1 MYLTIEAIEKSFVND
16 RKENVKVL
24 DNINLN
30 VKKGSFVS
38 IVGPSG
44 CGKSTLL
51 YLVAGLDKADKGDI
65 RVDGNLVTKPGPE
78 RVVVFQEA
86 GLFPWLTVLE
96 NVTYG
101 LNLKKI
107 PKEKA
112 KAKALDVL
120 KMVHLS
126 RYVNSYPHELSG
138 GMKQRVS
145 IARALVM
152 EPDILLM
159 DEPFSALD
167 EQTRMVLHKELLE
180 IWRKTKVTIFF
191 ITHNIREAVLLS
203 EEVVVFATRPG
214 RIKEI
219 IPVPT
224 MKDGVT
230 PDSVTVNTEKRILSI
245 LQEEIEKVL
254 KEEMGDDYSFYL
266 VAGLDKADKGDIRVD
281 GNLVTK
287 PGPERVVVFQ
297 EAGLFPW
304 LTVLENVTYGL
315 ILKKIPKEKAKA
327 KALDVLKMV
336 HLSRYVNSYPHE
348 LSGGMKQR
356 VSIARALVMEPD
368 ILLMDEP
375 FSALDEQTRMVLHK
389 ELLEIWRK
397 TKVTIF
403 FITHNIRE
411 AVLLSEEVV
420 VFATRPGRIK
430 EIIPVPT
437 MKDGVTPDSVTVN
450 TEKRIL
456 SILQEEIEKV
466 LKEEMGDD
474 YSFKTDH
481 LHRGDSGDMGS
492 HI

>member
-1 MYLTIEAIEKSFVND
+1 MYLTIEDIQKSFVND
-16 RKENVKVL
+16 RKEKVKVL
-24 DNINLN
+24 DGINLN

-51 YLVAGLDKADKGDI
+51 YLVAGLDKADSGEI
-65 RVDGNLVTKPGPE
+65 RVDGDLVSKPGPE

-101 LNLKKI
+101 LMLKKM
-107 PKEKA
+107 PKEEA

-126 RYVNSYPHELSG
+126 KYVNSYPHELSG

-230 PDSVTVNTEKRILSI
+230 PDSVTLNTEQRILSI

-254 KEEMGDDYSFYL
+254 KEE
-266 VAGLDKADKGDIRVD
+266 I
-281 GNLVTK
+281 
-287 PGPERVVVFQ
+287 
-297 EAGLFPW
+297 
-304 LTVLENVTYGL
+304 
-315 ILKKIPKEKAKA
+315 
-327 KALDVLKMV
+327 
-336 HLSRYVNSYPHE
+336 
-348 LSGGMKQR
+348 
-356 VSIARALVMEPD
+356 
-368 ILLMDEP
+368 
-375 FSALDEQTRMVLHK
+375 
-389 ELLEIWRK
+389 
-397 TKVTIF
+397 
-403 FITHNIRE
+403 
-411 AVLLSEEVV
+411 
-420 VFATRPGRIK
+420 
-430 EIIPVPT
+430 
-437 MKDGVTPDSVTVN
+437 
-450 TEKRIL
+450 
-456 SILQEEIEKV
+456 
-466 LKEEMGDD
+466 GDD

>member
-1 MYLTIEAIEKSFVND
+1 MYLTIDKIEKSFIND
-16 RKENVKVL
+16 RKEHVKVL
-24 DNINLN
+24 DGINLN

-51 YLVAGLDKADKGDI
+51 YLIAGLDKSDSGEI
-65 RVDGNLVTKPGPE
+65 RVDGKLVTKPGPE

-101 LNLKKI
+101 LILKKM
-107 PKEKA
+107 PKEVA

-230 PDSVTVNTEKRILSI
+230 PDSITLNTEQRILSI
-245 LQEEIEKVL
+245 LQ
-254 KEEMGDDYSFYL
+254 D
-266 VAGLDKADKGDIRVD
+266 
-281 GNLVTK
+281 
-287 PGPERVVVFQ
+287 
-297 EAGLFPW
+297 
-304 LTVLENVTYGL
+304 
-315 ILKKIPKEKAKA
+315 
-327 KALDVLKMV
+327 
-336 HLSRYVNSYPHE
+336 
-348 LSGGMKQR
+348 
-356 VSIARALVMEPD
+356 
-368 ILLMDEP
+368 
-375 FSALDEQTRMVLHK
+375 
-389 ELLEIWRK
+389 
-397 TKVTIF
+397 
-403 FITHNIRE
+403 
-411 AVLLSEEVV
+411 
-420 VFATRPGRIK
+420 
-430 EIIPVPT
+430 
-437 MKDGVTPDSVTVN
+437 
-450 TEKRIL
+450 
-456 SILQEEIEKV
+456 EIEKV

>member
-1 MYLTIEAIEKSFVND
+1 MYLTIDNIQKSFVND

-24 DNINLN
+24 DGINLN

-51 YLVAGLDKADKGDI
+51 YLVAGLDKADSGEI
-65 RVDGNLVTKPGPE
+65 RVDGDLVSKPGPE

-96 NVTYG
+96 NVIYG
-101 LNLKKI
+101 LNLKKM
-107 PKEKA
+107 PKEEA

-126 RYVNSYPHELSG
+126 KYVNSYPHELSG

-219 IPVPT
+219 ISVPT

-230 PDSVTVNTEKRILSI
+230 PDSVTLNTEQRILSI

-254 KEEMGDDYSFYL
+254 KEE
-266 VAGLDKADKGDIRVD
+266 I
-281 GNLVTK
+281 
-287 PGPERVVVFQ
+287 
-297 EAGLFPW
+297 
-304 LTVLENVTYGL
+304 
-315 ILKKIPKEKAKA
+315 
-327 KALDVLKMV
+327 
-336 HLSRYVNSYPHE
+336 
-348 LSGGMKQR
+348 
-356 VSIARALVMEPD
+356 
-368 ILLMDEP
+368 
-375 FSALDEQTRMVLHK
+375 
-389 ELLEIWRK
+389 
-397 TKVTIF
+397 
-403 FITHNIRE
+403 
-411 AVLLSEEVV
+411 
-420 VFATRPGRIK
+420 
-430 EIIPVPT
+430 
-437 MKDGVTPDSVTVN
+437 
-450 TEKRIL
+450 
-456 SILQEEIEKV
+456 
-466 LKEEMGDD
+466 GDD

>member
-1 MYLTIEAIEKSFVND
+1 MYLTIEKIQKSFVND

-24 DNINLN
+24 DGINLN

-51 YLVAGLDKADKGDI
+51 YLVAGLDKADSGEI
-65 RVDGNLVTKPGPE
+65 RVNGDLVTKPGRE

-101 LNLKKI
+101 LNLKKM
-107 PKEKA
+107 PKEEA

-126 RYVNSYPHELSG
+126 KYVNSYPHELSG

-167 EQTRMVLHKELLE
+167 EQTRMVLHKELLD

-230 PDSVTVNTEKRILSI
+230 PDSVTLNTEQRILSI

-254 KEEMGDDYSFYL
+254 KEE
-266 VAGLDKADKGDIRVD
+266 I
-281 GNLVTK
+281 
-287 PGPERVVVFQ
+287 
-297 EAGLFPW
+297 
-304 LTVLENVTYGL
+304 
-315 ILKKIPKEKAKA
+315 
-327 KALDVLKMV
+327 
-336 HLSRYVNSYPHE
+336 
-348 LSGGMKQR
+348 
-356 VSIARALVMEPD
+356 
-368 ILLMDEP
+368 
-375 FSALDEQTRMVLHK
+375 
-389 ELLEIWRK
+389 
-397 TKVTIF
+397 
-403 FITHNIRE
+403 
-411 AVLLSEEVV
+411 
-420 VFATRPGRIK
+420 
-430 EIIPVPT
+430 
-437 MKDGVTPDSVTVN
+437 
-450 TEKRIL
+450 
-456 SILQEEIEKV
+456 
-466 LKEEMGDD
+466 GDD

>member
-1 MYLTIEAIEKSFVND
+1 MYLTIENIQKSFVND
-16 RKENVKVL
+16 RKEKVKVL
-24 DNINLN
+24 DGINLN

-51 YLVAGLDKADKGDI
+51 YLVAGLDKADNGEI
-65 RVDGNLVTKPGPE
+65 RVDGDLVSKPGPE

-101 LNLKKI
+101 LLLKKM
-107 PKEKA
+107 PKEEA
-112 KAKALDVL
+112 QAKALDVL

-126 RYVNSYPHELSG
+126 KYVNSYPHELSG

-230 PDSVTVNTEKRILSI
+230 PDSVTLNTE
-245 LQEEIEKVL
+245 Q
-254 KEEMGDDYSFYL
+254 
-266 VAGLDKADKGDIRVD
+266 
-281 GNLVTK
+281 
-287 PGPERVVVFQ
+287 
-297 EAGLFPW
+297 
-304 LTVLENVTYGL
+304 
-315 ILKKIPKEKAKA
+315 
-327 KALDVLKMV
+327 
-336 HLSRYVNSYPHE
+336 
-348 LSGGMKQR
+348 
-356 VSIARALVMEPD
+356 
-368 ILLMDEP
+368 
-375 FSALDEQTRMVLHK
+375 
-389 ELLEIWRK
+389 
-397 TKVTIF
+397 
-403 FITHNIRE
+403 
-411 AVLLSEEVV
+411 
-420 VFATRPGRIK
+420 
-430 EIIPVPT
+430 
-437 MKDGVTPDSVTVN
+437 
-450 TEKRIL
+450 RIL

>member
-1 MYLTIEAIEKSFVND
+1 MYLTIENIQKSFVND

-24 DNINLN
+24 DGINLN

-51 YLVAGLDKADKGDI
+51 YLVAGLDKADSGEI
-65 RVDGNLVTKPGPE
+65 RVDGDLVSKPGPE

-101 LNLKKI
+101 LNLKKM
-107 PKEKA
+107 PKEEA
-112 KAKALDVL
+112 RAKALDVL

-126 RYVNSYPHELSG
+126 KYVNSYPHELSG

-230 PDSVTVNTEKRILSI
+230 PDSVTLNTE
-245 LQEEIEKVL
+245 Q
-254 KEEMGDDYSFYL
+254 
-266 VAGLDKADKGDIRVD
+266 
-281 GNLVTK
+281 
-287 PGPERVVVFQ
+287 
-297 EAGLFPW
+297 
-304 LTVLENVTYGL
+304 
-315 ILKKIPKEKAKA
+315 
-327 KALDVLKMV
+327 
-336 HLSRYVNSYPHE
+336 
-348 LSGGMKQR
+348 
-356 VSIARALVMEPD
+356 
-368 ILLMDEP
+368 
-375 FSALDEQTRMVLHK
+375 
-389 ELLEIWRK
+389 
-397 TKVTIF
+397 
-403 FITHNIRE
+403 
-411 AVLLSEEVV
+411 
-420 VFATRPGRIK
+420 
-430 EIIPVPT
+430 
-437 MKDGVTPDSVTVN
+437 
-450 TEKRIL
+450 RIL

>member
-1 MYLTIEAIEKSFVND
+1 MYLTIDNIQKSFVND

-24 DNINLN
+24 DGINLN

-51 YLVAGLDKADKGDI
+51 YLVAGLDKADNGEI
-65 RVDGNLVTKPGPE
+65 RVDGDLVSKPGPE

-101 LNLKKI
+101 LILKKM
-107 PKEKA
+107 PKEEA
-112 KAKALDVL
+112 ERKALDVL

-126 RYVNSYPHELSG
+126 KYINSYPHELSG

-230 PDSVTVNTEKRILSI
+230 PDSVTLNTE
-245 LQEEIEKVL
+245 Q
-254 KEEMGDDYSFYL
+254 
-266 VAGLDKADKGDIRVD
+266 
-281 GNLVTK
+281 
-287 PGPERVVVFQ
+287 
-297 EAGLFPW
+297 
-304 LTVLENVTYGL
+304 
-315 ILKKIPKEKAKA
+315 
-327 KALDVLKMV
+327 
-336 HLSRYVNSYPHE
+336 
-348 LSGGMKQR
+348 
-356 VSIARALVMEPD
+356 
-368 ILLMDEP
+368 
-375 FSALDEQTRMVLHK
+375 
-389 ELLEIWRK
+389 
-397 TKVTIF
+397 
-403 FITHNIRE
+403 
-411 AVLLSEEVV
+411 
-420 VFATRPGRIK
+420 
-430 EIIPVPT
+430 
-437 MKDGVTPDSVTVN
+437 
-450 TEKRIL
+450 RIL

>member
-1 MYLTIEAIEKSFVND
+1 MYLTIEAIEKSFIND

-24 DNINLN
+24 DNINLH

-51 YLVAGLDKADKGDI
+51 YLVAGLDKADKGEI

-101 LNLKKI
+101 LTLKKM
-107 PKEKA
+107 PKEEA

-230 PDSVTVNTEKRILSI
+230 PDSVTVNTE
-245 LQEEIEKVL
+245 Q
-254 KEEMGDDYSFYL
+254 
-266 VAGLDKADKGDIRVD
+266 
-281 GNLVTK
+281 
-287 PGPERVVVFQ
+287 
-297 EAGLFPW
+297 
-304 LTVLENVTYGL
+304 
-315 ILKKIPKEKAKA
+315 
-327 KALDVLKMV
+327 
-336 HLSRYVNSYPHE
+336 
-348 LSGGMKQR
+348 
-356 VSIARALVMEPD
+356 
-368 ILLMDEP
+368 
-375 FSALDEQTRMVLHK
+375 
-389 ELLEIWRK
+389 
-397 TKVTIF
+397 
-403 FITHNIRE
+403 
-411 AVLLSEEVV
+411 
-420 VFATRPGRIK
+420 
-430 EIIPVPT
+430 
-437 MKDGVTPDSVTVN
+437 
-450 TEKRIL
+450 RIL

-481 LHRGDSGDMGS
+481 LHRDDSGDMGS

>member
-1 MYLTIEAIEKSFVND
+1 VKALYLTIEAIEKSFIND

-51 YLVAGLDKADKGDI
+51 YLVAGLDKADKGEI

-101 LNLKKI
+101 LTLKKM
-107 PKEKA
+107 PKEEA

-230 PDSVTVNTEKRILSI
+230 PDSITVNTE
-245 LQEEIEKVL
+245 Q
-254 KEEMGDDYSFYL
+254 
-266 VAGLDKADKGDIRVD
+266 
-281 GNLVTK
+281 
-287 PGPERVVVFQ
+287 
-297 EAGLFPW
+297 
-304 LTVLENVTYGL
+304 
-315 ILKKIPKEKAKA
+315 
-327 KALDVLKMV
+327 
-336 HLSRYVNSYPHE
+336 
-348 LSGGMKQR
+348 
-356 VSIARALVMEPD
+356 
-368 ILLMDEP
+368 
-375 FSALDEQTRMVLHK
+375 
-389 ELLEIWRK
+389 
-397 TKVTIF
+397 
-403 FITHNIRE
+403 
-411 AVLLSEEVV
+411 
-420 VFATRPGRIK
+420 
-430 EIIPVPT
+430 
-437 MKDGVTPDSVTVN
+437 
-450 TEKRIL
+450 RIL

-481 LHRGDSGDMGS
+481 LHRDDSGDMGS

>member
-1 MYLTIEAIEKSFVND
+1 MYLTIDGIEKSFIND

-65 RVDGNLVTKPGPE
+65 QVDGKTVTKPGPE

-101 LNLKKI
+101 LNLKKM
-107 PKEKA
+107 PKEEA
-112 KAKALDVL
+112 RAKALDVL

-203 EEVVVFATRPG
+203 EEVVVFSTRPG

-224 MKDGVT
+224 MKDGIT
-230 PDSVTVNTEKRILSI
+230 PDSVTVNTE
-245 LQEEIEKVL
+245 Q
-254 KEEMGDDYSFYL
+254 
-266 VAGLDKADKGDIRVD
+266 
-281 GNLVTK
+281 
-287 PGPERVVVFQ
+287 
-297 EAGLFPW
+297 
-304 LTVLENVTYGL
+304 
-315 ILKKIPKEKAKA
+315 
-327 KALDVLKMV
+327 
-336 HLSRYVNSYPHE
+336 
-348 LSGGMKQR
+348 
-356 VSIARALVMEPD
+356 
-368 ILLMDEP
+368 
-375 FSALDEQTRMVLHK
+375 
-389 ELLEIWRK
+389 
-397 TKVTIF
+397 
-403 FITHNIRE
+403 
-411 AVLLSEEVV
+411 
-420 VFATRPGRIK
+420 
-430 EIIPVPT
+430 
-437 MKDGVTPDSVTVN
+437 
-450 TEKRIL
+450 RIL

>member
-1 MYLTIEAIEKSFVND
+1 MYLTIESIQKSFVND

-24 DNINLN
+24 DGINLN

-51 YLVAGLDKADKGDI
+51 YLVAGLDKADSGEI
-65 RVDGNLVTKPGPE
+65 RVDGDLVTKPGPE

-101 LNLKKI
+101 LNLKKM
-107 PKEKA
+107 PKEEA

-126 RYVNSYPHELSG
+126 KHVNSYPHELSG

-167 EQTRMVLHKELLE
+167 EQTRMVLHKELLD

-230 PDSVTVNTEKRILSI
+230 PDSVTLNTE
-245 LQEEIEKVL
+245 Q
-254 KEEMGDDYSFYL
+254 
-266 VAGLDKADKGDIRVD
+266 
-281 GNLVTK
+281 
-287 PGPERVVVFQ
+287 
-297 EAGLFPW
+297 
-304 LTVLENVTYGL
+304 
-315 ILKKIPKEKAKA
+315 
-327 KALDVLKMV
+327 
-336 HLSRYVNSYPHE
+336 
-348 LSGGMKQR
+348 
-356 VSIARALVMEPD
+356 
-368 ILLMDEP
+368 
-375 FSALDEQTRMVLHK
+375 
-389 ELLEIWRK
+389 
-397 TKVTIF
+397 
-403 FITHNIRE
+403 
-411 AVLLSEEVV
+411 
-420 VFATRPGRIK
+420 
-430 EIIPVPT
+430 
-437 MKDGVTPDSVTVN
+437 
-450 TEKRIL
+450 RIL